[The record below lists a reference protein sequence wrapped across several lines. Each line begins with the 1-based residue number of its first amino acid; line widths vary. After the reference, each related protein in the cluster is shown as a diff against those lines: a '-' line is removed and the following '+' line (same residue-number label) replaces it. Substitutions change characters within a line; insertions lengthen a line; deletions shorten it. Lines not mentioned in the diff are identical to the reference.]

1 MWAVAKPLDGSANA
15 TELTSKAIESVL
27 DVDDDDPRG
36 KDRAP
41 CRRFSRSILVLTP
54 QGAFKF
60 NALNAEGHFS
70 WLIALSYTGEKKLQ
84 QSTFFGLTET

>member
-15 TELTSKAIESVL
+15 TELTSKAAIESVL

-70 WLIALSYTGEKKLQ
+70 WLIALSYVCRSCRD
-84 QSTFFGLTET
+84 QSCTNK